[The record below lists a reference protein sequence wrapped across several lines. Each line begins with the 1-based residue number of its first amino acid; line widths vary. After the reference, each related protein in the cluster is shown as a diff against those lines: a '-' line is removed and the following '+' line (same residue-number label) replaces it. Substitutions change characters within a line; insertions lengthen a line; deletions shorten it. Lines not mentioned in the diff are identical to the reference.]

1 MSVIYAVLST
11 FSIGLSDFL
20 ASGVTK
26 RRRPNEVT
34 STVLLAGVVV
44 MAVAAVFWSGNPTIS
59 DLVYGAFA
67 GVANGAGI
75 LLLYVAYSRG
85 SLRSTAPAAAV
96 VMSSVPVLWDVFVSG
111 TSPST
116 VTSIGLSLGVVAIAL
131 SSYERGDPDSG
142 LVGLFTAVLAGVV
155 FGILLILLSY
165 IGNDAGGSPLL
176 LQRVMAFLIAIS
188 VTRATGPRIFP
199 SKRTDF
205 IVSFF
210 GVGLFAIAAVILFV
224 LALREGNLAVAS
236 VVGSQYAAVAVILGV
251 VVRGQRMRWWQ
262 GLGLGGSS
270 LAVALIVI
278 G

>member
-1 MSVIYAVLST
+1 VL
-11 FSIGLSDFL
+11 I
-20 ASGVTK
+20 
-26 RRRPNEVT
+26 
-34 STVLLAGVVV
+34 
-44 MAVAAVFWSGNPTIS
+44 
-59 DLVYGAFA
+59 
-67 GVANGAGI
+67 
-75 LLLYVAYSRG
+75 
-85 SLRSTAPAAAV
+85 
-96 VMSSVPVLWDVFVSG
+96 
-111 TSPST
+111 
-116 VTSIGLSLGVVAIAL
+116 
-131 SSYERGDPDSG
+131 
-142 LVGLFTAVLAGVV
+142 TAVLAGVV

-165 IGNDAGGSPLL
+165 IGGDAGGSPLL
-176 LQRVMAFLIAIS
+176 LQRVVAFLIAIS

-210 GVGLFAIAAVILFV
+210 VVGLFAIAAIILFV